1 MDNMIQLITFSVL
14 VLGGFYFILLRPVLQ
29 QQRRQRRDLARLQPG
44 DEVLLTSG
52 LIATVINMQI
62 GEDDQAV
69 MTLDIGGTTVRA
81 VPSAIA
87 QRWGNDTEAT
97 PTETEQMTETGA

>member
-52 LIATVINMQI
+52 LIATVVDMQI

-69 MTLDIGGTTVRA
+69 MTLEIGGTKVRA
-81 VPSAIA
+81 IPAAIA
-87 QRWGNDTEAT
+87 QRGGSEPE
-97 PTETEQMTETGA
+97 PTQENEQMTETGA